1 MKTKNNMNK
10 KENILDLDTLYRAQI
25 EKIKEVLSKGFS
37 TQVID
42 NYLKERESE
51 TGPSTI
57 HYLVL
62 PESMEDELEVIL
74 GTNEEVNHIPYKT
87 YLNVVTALI
96 EGLKEMEEEE
106 IIPEVVEAPLCGVEA
121 KPDPDWIL
129 DTISYNSNY
138 IKNIVKFLQGSG
150 IKCEDYQ
157 EGNPY
162 LIWNGYEAYFTPG
175 FEEGCVAKTAS
186 DFVKD
191 VMYTKLWPQ
200 IEAHLLGK
208 PLESEPR
215 QQQQAQPKQ
224 ATLMDIARHM
234 VIEAENQG
242 IELGI
247 GEDGLFTFKVLM
259 PQQNEM
265 NHG

>member
-1 MKTKNNMNK
+1 MKTRNNMNK
-10 KENILDLDTLYRAQI
+10 KEAILDLDELTLEQI
-25 EKIKEVLSKGFS
+25 EFLRLILDRSFDITSIKKYRDKRDS
-37 TQVID
+37 
-42 NYLKERESE
+42 ES
-51 TGPSTI
+51 GPSTI
-57 HYLVL
+57 NYLKV
-62 PESMEDELEVIL
+62 PETLGEDLEIIL
-74 GTNEEVNHIPYKT
+74 GSNEEYE
-87 YLNVVTALI
+87 YLEFIDYIKKIRDLERGEKDT
-96 EGLKEMEEEE
+96 EG
-106 IIPEVVEAPLCGVEA
+106 PEDDTPICGAEA

-138 IKNIVKFLQGSG
+138 IKNMVKFFQGSG

-208 PLESEPR
+208 PLESE
-215 QQQQAQPKQ
+215 QQHQVQPKQ
-224 ATLMDIARHM
+224 ATLMDLARHM
-234 VIEAENQG
+234 VIESQNQG
-242 IELGI
+242 IKLGI

-259 PQQNEM
+259 PQEQKNSL
-265 NHG
+265 

>member
-1 MKTKNNMNK
+1 MEKQYYG
-10 KENILDLDTLYRAQI
+10 LDLNVVSLKALDTLRVSLYDNFII
-25 EKIKEVLSKGFS
+25 EELLG
-37 TQVID
+37 
-42 NYLKERESE
+42 YMEERGAEM
-51 TGPSTI
+51 GPSTNNI
-57 HYLVL
+57 LMLPDLKGDEIIINDFIPDNTFLVNYKKFIEMANNL
-62 PESMEDELEVIL
+62 P
-74 GTNEEVNHIPYKT
+74 Y
-87 YLNVVTALI
+87 
-96 EGLKEMEEEE
+96 EEET
-106 IIPEVVEAPLCGVEA
+106 IPEVLQPPICGAEA

-138 IKNIVKFLQGSG
+138 IKNMVKFFQGSG
-150 IKCEDYQ
+150 IKCEYYQ

-208 PLESEPR
+208 PLESE
-215 QQQQAQPKQ
+215 QQHQVQPKQ
-224 ATLMDIARHM
+224 ATLMDLARHM
-234 VIEAENQG
+234 VIESQNQG

-247 GEDGLFTFKVLM
+247 GEDGLFTFKVLI

-265 NHG
+265 NNEQ